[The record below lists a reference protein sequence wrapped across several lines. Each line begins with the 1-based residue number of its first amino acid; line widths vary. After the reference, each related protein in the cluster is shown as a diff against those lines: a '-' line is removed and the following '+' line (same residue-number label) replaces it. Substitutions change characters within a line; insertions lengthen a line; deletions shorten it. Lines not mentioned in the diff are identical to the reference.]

1 MIGLTWIAR
10 LGGGAEPTI
19 TDSCDV
25 GGGSNDIEAVTAS
38 YDAGTDE
45 IVVVVVLCS
54 DADDRTN
61 YQVYFDHQDT
71 TDLDG
76 DGIDDG
82 PDTLDPNPDCVTTFD
97 DRMAHKG
104 RKDRG
109 PGMIDVFGS
118 TLTFRVGVDE
128 LNPFLG
134 LGDTVL
140 IWADTKLKN
149 VTDKA
154 PNTESGDG
162 CDKPEVASEVI
173 SLELN

>member
-1 MIGLTWIAR
+1 MHCRNMLFSRGRRSL
-10 LGGGAEPTI
+10 
-19 TDSCDV
+19 
-25 GGGSNDIEAVTAS
+25 
-38 YDAGTDE
+38 
-45 IVVVVVLCS
+45 VLCS

-71 TDLDG
+71 TNLDG

-82 PDTLDPNPDCVTTFD
+82 PDTLDPNPDCVQTWD
-97 DRMAHKG
+97 ARMMHKG
-104 RKDRG
+104 RRDRG

-128 LNPFLG
+128 LSPFLE
-134 LGDTVL
+134 LSDTVL
-140 IWADTKLKN
+140 VWADTRVKN

-162 CDKPEVASEVI
+162 CAKPEVPSEVM
-173 SLELN
+173 SLMLD